1 MEIYSFLSETIHA
14 YTGLSLA
21 AFFTILS
28 LMIGAYFLVS
38 SFFVHP
44 DSVAVT
50 EKSAVATTTPSA
62 EQPPS
67 PPPALLAQPVQMGE
81 MTLEELKVYNGS
93 DRNKPLLVSIKG
105 DVYNVSRG
113 CSISDITV
121 DHGTTELPIEI
132 CNASPVSAAEL
143 GSLMRRLSTAIQY
156 SRSVVEKGGYYGD
169 KEQEMDKF
177 ENGVKVDL
185 KAMSLRKLKAMYKKK
200 LIHLSSSNSVLN

>member
-113 CSISDITV
+113 WLFYGPGGAYHFFSGNEISRALALMSFDPNDFT
-121 DHGTTELPIEI
+121 DNLDG
-132 CNASPVSAAEL
+132 L
-143 GSLMRRLSTAIQY
+143 GPNEMEVLNDWE
-156 SRSVVEKGGYYGD
+156 EKF
-169 KEQEMDKF
+169 KEKY
-177 ENGVKVDL
+177 VKVGHVVRRRENDTSEPE
-185 KAMSLRKLKAMYKKK
+185 SLTNDVA
-200 LIHLSSSNSVLN
+200 NVGADADE

>member
-1 MEIYSFLSETIHA
+1 
-14 YTGLSLA
+14 
-21 AFFTILS
+21 
-28 LMIGAYFLVS
+28 MIGAYFLVS

-81 MTLEELKVYNGS
+81 MTLEELKEYNGS

-113 CSISDITV
+113 W
-121 DHGTTELPIEI
+121 
-132 CNASPVSAAEL
+132 
-143 GSLMRRLSTAIQY
+143 
-156 SRSVVEKGGYYGD
+156 
-169 KEQEMDKF
+169 
-177 ENGVKVDL
+177 
-185 KAMSLRKLKAMYKKK
+185 
-200 LIHLSSSNSVLN
+200 